1 MDWVMPN
8 PDIRIW
14 VLDYPRRLTDEL
26 TTSDL
31 HNFLSICE
39 NQRWSMESSVKLNSL
54 WGWLTRFHENGGLIV
69 LFLVNHPHDCC
80 TKSQCFMMNLQSFA
94 DVLRSF
100 GHQAP
105 LWITSE
111 SSQVFYFTGEGK
123 RTTFSSPYGEPL
135 LRFVGFHCG
144 LWTYWYCG
152 QCGTAHAVPT
162 VTENVSALW
171 TYW

>member
-1 MDWVMPN
+1 MLVYQRVPTNSIWWFSIVAMHLCQITRGYLVHWNLGIYQAHPPMDWVMPN

-54 WGWLTRFHENGGLIV
+54 WGWLTRFHENGGLII

-105 LWITSE
+105 PLD
-111 SSQVFYFTGEGK
+111 YFRIVTGV
-123 RTTFSSPYGEPL
+123 L
-135 LRFVGFHCG
+135 FHRRG
-144 LWTYWYCG
+144 
-152 QCGTAHAVPT
+152 
-162 VTENVSALW
+162 
-171 TYW
+171 